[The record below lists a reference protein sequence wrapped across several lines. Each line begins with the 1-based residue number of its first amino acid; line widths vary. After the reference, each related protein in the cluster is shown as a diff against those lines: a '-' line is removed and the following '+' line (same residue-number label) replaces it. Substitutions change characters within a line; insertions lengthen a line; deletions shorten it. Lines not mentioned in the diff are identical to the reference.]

1 MSFIASMGS
10 QGKWMEEVVEAKRR
24 SSEVAEV
31 ATDEDPLS
39 IRENVPKDVFE
50 KYQHHQF
57 TLGTA
62 HPSQVVTRNQLTF
75 IMMYYMEI
83 EQFYAAETVAGAFV
97 KNTIDMAVIA
107 VAGGGEDTFDS
118 IDSDQY
124 FEESDDQ
131 IARDLNELIKEQW
144 ETEMD
149 QYYRDQRDLCDIMD

>member
-1 MSFIASMGS
+1 
-10 QGKWMEEVVEAKRR
+10 MEEVVEAKRR

-107 VAGGGEDTFDS
+107 VAGGGEDAFGS

-131 IARDLNELIKEQW
+131 IARDLNELTKEQW